1 MNAAFLIFGVIVL
14 FIAAYVFYGG
24 YLAKKWGVD
33 ASRGTPANELKD
45 GIDYFPAKP
54 PVLLGHHFA
63 SIAGAGPIVGPIV
76 AVAFGWLP
84 VFLWI
89 IIGNIFFGAVHDFG
103 SLYAS
108 IRHKGKTIGEVI
120 NKNIGSLGKKLFN
133 IFVWLALVL
142 VLAVFMIVI
151 AKTFVAV
158 PSAAT
163 ASILFIV
170 LAVAFG
176 FVLNRSSVNFAVAT
190 IVGVA
195 LLALCVV
202 IGMKYPLQ
210 LSQTTW
216 IYILMAY
223 MFVAS
228 VTPVWILLQPRDYL
242 NSFLLYAVLLGAVL
256 GIMISQPEINISAFT
271 GFKTHLGYLFPV
283 LFVVVACGAIS
294 GFHSIVA
301 SGTTAKQLNKETD
314 AKLIG
319 YGGMLIEGV
328 LAVVA
333 LITAAVL
340 AKEGLSELLKD
351 GGPVKVFS
359 TGVGNFMTSL
369 GIPLEVG
376 MSFTALAVSAF
387 AMTTLDTATRLGR
400 LVFQE
405 LFEPQGNKDNNS
417 TKSSAIASNIY
428 VATTVTVIAGA
439 GLTLSGHWSAIWP
452 IFGSV
457 NQLLAALTLLA
468 VSVWLANTGRDNKAT
483 KIPMVFVFI
492 VTFIALIQLIINN
505 FSAGNILLGV
515 LGCLLL
521 LLAVVLIYQAYKAM
535 NGIKRSS
542 ALK

>member
-1 MNAAFLIFGVIVL
+1 VNAALLILSAIVI
-14 FIAAYVFYGG
+14 FAIAYVFYGG

-33 ASRGTPANELKD
+33 ANRTTPANEFKD
-45 GIDYFPAKP
+45 DIDYFPAKP
-54 PVLLGHHFA
+54 AVLLGHHFA

-76 AVAFGWLP
+76 AAAFGWLP

-89 IIGNIFFGAVHDFG
+89 IIGNIFFGSVHDFG

-108 IRHKGKTIGEVI
+108 IRHRGKTIGEVI
-120 NKNIGSLGKKLFN
+120 NKNIGSFGKKLFN

-151 AKTFVAV
+151 AKTFAAV

-163 ASILFIV
+163 ASILFIILAIAFGVVVNRTSVNFVAATVVGVIV
-170 LAVAFG
+170 LAV
-176 FVLNRSSVNFAVAT
+176 
-190 IVGVA
+190 
-195 LLALCVV
+195 CVF

-210 LSQTTW
+210 LSKNTW
-216 IYILMAY
+216 IYVLMVY
-223 MFVAS
+223 MFIAS

-256 GIMISQPEINISAFT
+256 GIIISQPEINISAFT

-319 YGGMLIEGV
+319 YGGMLIEGI
-328 LAVVA
+328 LAIVA

-340 AKEGLSELLKD
+340 AKESLSELLEA

-359 TGVGNFMTSL
+359 TGVGNFMSSF
-369 GIPLEVG
+369 GIPLEAG

-405 LFEPQGNKDNNS
+405 LFEPQGSEDN
-417 TKSSAIASNIY
+417 ASNNFSIISNMY
-428 VATTVTVIAGA
+428 VATTITVVAAA
-439 GLTLSGHWSAIWP
+439 GLTLSGQWSAIWP

-457 NQLLAALTLLA
+457 NQLLAALSLLA
-468 VSVWLANTGRDNKAT
+468 VSVWLANAGKSNNAT
-483 KIPMVFVFI
+483 KIPMIFVFI
-492 VTFIALIQLIINN
+492 VTIIALTQLIISN
-505 FSAGNILLGV
+505 FAAGNVLLGI
-515 LGCLLL
+515 LSCLLL
-521 LLAVVLIYQAYKAM
+521 LLALVLIYQAYKTM
-535 NGIKRSS
+535 SGIKNSV
-542 ALK
+542 LK